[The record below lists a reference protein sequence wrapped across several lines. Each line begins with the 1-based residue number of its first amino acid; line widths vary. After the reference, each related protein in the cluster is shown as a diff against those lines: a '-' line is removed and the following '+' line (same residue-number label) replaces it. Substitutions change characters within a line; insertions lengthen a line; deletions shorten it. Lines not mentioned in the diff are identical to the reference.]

1 MPERLASDTVFLFQ
15 GDSITDGARG
25 RSEDKNHILGHGY
38 VFLVA
43 AQLGAQFAEQRPVFH
58 NRGVSGNRVV
68 DVYARWE
75 EDTLALEPDVLSIL
89 VGING
94 CPTPSRG
101 SRAIAADKFEKVY
114 RLMLEEARARNPDL
128 ELILLDPFVL
138 PVGARRDH
146 WPDWE
151 REVRIRRE
159 LVDDLAAEFAAAH
172 VECQAVFD
180 AALGRAP
187 AEYWLWD
194 GVHPT
199 WAGHQLLADAWLRA
213 FPRV

>member
-1 MPERLASDTVFLFQ
+1 MATTFVFQ

-38 VFLVA
+38 VFLIA
-43 AQLGAQFAEQRPVFH
+43 AQLGARLAEQQPVFH

-75 EDTLALEPDVLSIL
+75 EDALALAPDVLSIL

-94 CPTPSRG
+94 APTPSRG
-101 SRAIAADKFEKVY
+101 SRGIAVPKFETVY
-114 RLMLEEARARNPDL
+114 RLMLDEAMARNPAL
-128 ELILLDPFVL
+128 RVVLCDPFVL
-138 PVGARRDH
+138 PVGARQEH
-146 WPDWE
+146 WRDWE
-151 REVRIRRE
+151 REVCARRE
-159 LVDDLAAEFAAAH
+159 VVARLAEEYGAAR
-172 VECQAVFD
+172 VCCQDVFD
-180 AALGRAP
+180 QVLGRAP

-199 WAGHQLLADAWLRA
+199 WAGHQLLADAWLAA
-213 FPRV
+213 FSLAPS